1 MGLHAPF
8 GLLLIYFAILVNI
21 YDLATDFCLF
31 GIGNLLFA
39 IIMYLFIIF
48 QIEWYNRCLDVLNN
62 IETLYQGKDTADI
75 IQSKV
80 LQVDFF
86 VCHLLIVGK
95 HISVST
101 ILSAFPLNKNS

>member
-8 GLLLIYFAILVNI
+8 GLFLIYFAILVNI
-21 YDLATDFCLF
+21 YDLATDFCCLF
-31 GIGNLLFA
+31 GIGNLLLA

-86 VCHLLIVGK
+86 CLPFID
-95 HISVST
+95 S
-101 ILSAFPLNKNS
+101 